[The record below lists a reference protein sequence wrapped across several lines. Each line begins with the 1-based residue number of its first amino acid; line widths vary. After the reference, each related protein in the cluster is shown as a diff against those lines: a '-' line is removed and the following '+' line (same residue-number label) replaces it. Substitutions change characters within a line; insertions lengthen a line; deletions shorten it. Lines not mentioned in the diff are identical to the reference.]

1 MFFIM
6 KNNNNNN
13 KTASLNHKK
22 ENIMNLLWDKKMKMS
37 QQIKI
42 SNTCITNHISILN
55 KDKQVPQTRREIS
68 LLSGRLNK
76 LFPSEVQKLNAKIS
90 NVNSGSKTTK

>member
-1 MFFIM
+1 
-6 KNNNNNN
+6 
-13 KTASLNHKK
+13 
-22 ENIMNLLWDKKMKMS
+22 MNLLWDKKMKMS

-42 SNTCITNHISILN
+42 SNTCITPHISILN
-55 KDKQVPQTRREIS
+55 KDNHVPQTKREIQ

-76 LFPSEVQKLNAKIS
+76 LFPSASEKLNAKIS